1 MSDEKQKTFDISS
14 WQPKTELGKKVKAGE
29 IKDIDEI
36 LGSGKIILETE
47 IVDALLKTE
56 SELLLIGQA
65 KGKFG
70 GGQRRVFRQTQK
82 KTREGN
88 RQKFATF
95 AVTGDGNGHVG
106 VGYGK
111 SKETVPAREKAFR
124 QAKLNMMMIRR
135 GTGSW
140 EDQSTEPHSIPFAVE
155 GSCGSYSIKLMP
167 APKGKGLICD
177 KEVAK
182 ILKLAGIQNIWSK
195 SLGQKKNKINVI
207 KATMQALRKLSQVS
221 VQPSHRDIL
230 AIAEG
235 SYGAVERPTIV
246 IAEEQTTSV
255 EQTKEESE
263 SKTAKQEDVKP
274 ALTTKKQDAKENK
287 SEKEAVSKK
296 SKQKTEVKAND

>member
-1 MSDEKQKTFDISS
+1 MHKVTIMQEEKFDISS
-14 WQPKTELGKKVKAGE
+14 WQPKTEIGRKVKSGE

-36 LGSGKIILETE
+36 LGAGRPILEAE

-88 RQKFATF
+88 KPKFATM
-95 AVTGDGNGHVG
+95 AVVGDKNGHVG

-111 SKETVPAREKAFR
+111 SKETVPAREKAFKD
-124 QAKLNMMMIRR
+124 AKLNFIIVRR

-155 GSCGSYSIKLMP
+155 GKCGSYTIKLMP

-182 ILKLAGIQNIWSK
+182 VLQMDGVQNVW
-195 SLGQKKNKINVI
+195 
-207 KATMQALRKLSQVS
+207 
-221 VQPSHRDIL
+221 
-230 AIAEG
+230 
-235 SYGAVERPTIV
+235 
-246 IAEEQTTSV
+246 
-255 EQTKEESE
+255 
-263 SKTAKQEDVKP
+263 
-274 ALTTKKQDAKENK
+274 
-287 SEKEAVSKK
+287 
-296 SKQKTEVKAND
+296 

>member
-1 MSDEKQKTFDISS
+1 MAREQNKEQSNFES
-14 WQPKTELGKKVKAGE
+14 WTPKTEIGRKVKAGE
-29 IKDIDEI
+29 IKNIDEI
-36 LGSGKIILETE
+36 LGRGRRILEPE
-47 IVDALLKTE
+47 IVDTLLKTE
-56 SELLLIGQA
+56 QELLLIGQA

-88 RQKFATF
+88 KPKFATM
-95 AVTGDGNGHVG
+95 AVVGDRNGHVG

-111 SKETVPAREKAFR
+111 SKETVPAREKAFA
-124 QAKLNMMMIRR
+124 QAKMNMIMVRR

-155 GSCGSYSIKLMP
+155 GKCGSYTIRLMP

-182 ILKLAGIQNIWSK
+182 VLDMAGIKNVWSK
-195 SLGQKKNKINVI
+195 SFGQKKNKINVM

-221 VQPSHRDIL
+221 VQETHRDTL

-235 SYGAVERPTIV
+235 SV
-246 IAEEQTTSV
+246 Q
-255 EQTKEESE
+255 K
-263 SKTAKQEDVKP
+263 
-274 ALTTKKQDAKENK
+274 K
-287 SEKEAVSKK
+287 SEVK
-296 SKQKTEVKAND
+296 SDE

>member
-1 MSDEKQKTFDISS
+1 MQEEKTFDISS
-14 WQPKTELGKKVKAGE
+14 WQPKTELGRKVKAGE

-36 LGSGKIILETE
+36 LGAGKPIFESE

-88 RQKFATF
+88 KPKFATM
-95 AVTGDGNGHVG
+95 AIVGDRNGHVG

-124 QAKLNMMMIRR
+124 QAKLNMLLVRR

-140 EDQSTEPHSIPFAVE
+140 EDQSTETHSIPFAVE
-155 GSCGSYSIKLMP
+155 GKCGSYKIILKP

-182 ILKLAGIQNIWSK
+182 ILTLAGIKNVWSK
-195 SLGQKKNKINVI
+195 SFGQTKNKINVV
-207 KATMQALRKLSQVS
+207 KATMQALRKLSKLS
-221 VQPSHRDIL
+221 VQEVHRDRL
-230 AIAEG
+230 AITEG
-235 SYGAVERPTIV
+235 S
-246 IAEEQTTSV
+246 
-255 EQTKEESE
+255 
-263 SKTAKQEDVKP
+263 
-274 ALTTKKQDAKENK
+274 
-287 SEKEAVSKK
+287 VSKK
-296 SKQKTEVKAND
+296 PVEKVEVPEVKSDE